1 MAIDR
6 SELRRI
12 AELAR
17 LSLSEAETER
27 LTRDCQAIL
36 QYFETIRGIGIG
48 ADEAEEAEL
57 PAPLRKD
64 RIDSDPLEGTL
75 EALAPA
81 WRDGYFV
88 IPRLPAMDGE
98 ANDGEA

>member
-6 SELRRI
+6 SELLRI

-27 LTRDCQAIL
+27 LTQDCQAIL
-36 QYFETIRGIGIG
+36 QYFETIRGIGTG
-48 ADEAEEAEL
+48 TDETEAAEW
-57 PAPLRKD
+57 PPSLRED
-64 RIDSDPLEGTL
+64 RTDGDTLEGAL

-98 ANDGEA
+98 ADDGEA

>member
-12 AELAR
+12 AALAR

-36 QYFETIRGIGIG
+36 QYFETIRGIGTG
-48 ADEAEEAEL
+48 TDEVEEAER
-57 PAPLRKD
+57 PAPLRED
-64 RIDSDPLEGTL
+64 RTDGDPLEG
-75 EALAPA
+75 ALDASAPA

-98 ANDGEA
+98 ADDGET